1 MKKGIHPKYGP
12 AVIRCA
18 CGNTLETISTVPEIR
33 VEICSKCHP
42 FFTGKQ
48 IPAAALIVST
58 SASIWANNLQKYKA
72 VPHGAALFLLP
83 CVFPFWK
90 KEENLFNRLPCV
102 RGVAPHQLI
111 ASLV

>member
-48 IPAAALIVST
+48 KLVDT
-58 SASIWANNLQKYKA
+58 GGRVDRFNKRFNLNK
-72 VPHGAALFLLP
+72 
-83 CVFPFWK
+83 
-90 KEENLFNRLPCV
+90 
-102 RGVAPHQLI
+102 
-111 ASLV
+111 